1 MVPGQL
7 QTSDQGG
14 SASLNLS
21 EPLSNFPSYYVTMG
35 LCVCLGWKSEG
46 SLCLLAPRGLD
57 RKASLWKNLPFQSSW
72 AMDINGWQL
81 SAAEWFRSDPPS
93 QKKPGTLW
101 NCRPW
106 YTVSLV
112 YLANEIARHREK
124 GWVRGEEEHSLARN
138 LLNFEARTG
147 GFARGGERRFLACPR
162 QINHDWRARP
172 KANYVECF
180 LGKSSRRLCKSPLA
194 LEDMQIR
201 LGAD

>member
-14 SASLNLS
+14 SCSLHIFEHLS
-21 EPLSNFPSYYVTMG
+21 TFPSYYVTMC
-35 LCVCLGWKSEG
+35 LCVCIGWKSEG
-46 SLCLLAPRGLD
+46 NLCLLAPRGLD

-72 AMDINGWQL
+72 VMDINGWQL
-81 SAAEWFRSDPPS
+81 PAEWFRSDPPS
-93 QKKPGTLW
+93 QKKPGTFW

-106 YTVSLV
+106 YTGSLV

-124 GWVRGEEEHSLARN
+124 RLSGRRGRTFSGQKLAELWGRDRR
-138 LLNFEARTG
+138 LC
-147 GFARGGERRFLACPR
+147 RGGERRSLACPR
-162 QINHDWRARP
+162 QINHGRRARP

-194 LEDMQIR
+194 LEDMQIS
-201 LGAD
+201 LGVG